1 MGSTESVRRVGSLG
15 MGGTVEVCRSGLF
28 GAGGIVVVR
37 DWVVVPTGQTLTVG
51 TGIPADVQERIFVP
65 FFTTKPDGSGIGLSL
80 CKQIAYQHHGYLSVR
95 SVPGKGSRFVLRIP
109 RKGTIIPP

>member
-1 MGSTESVRRVGSLG
+1 MEQLLINLVKNAREASAPE
-15 MGGTVEVCRSGLF
+15 
-28 GAGGIVVVR
+28 GGIEVSLRR
-37 DWVVVPTGQTLTVG
+37 DVDTDEVLLSVQDHG

-95 SVPGKGSRFVLRIP
+95 SAPGKGSRFVLRIP
-109 RKGTIIPP
+109 RKGTLIPP